1 MTPAPGPLGQTQ
13 PVAGAESGGGQWK
26 QACLLGLHGPRIKLN
41 NSTNLCVSCIIGDP
55 SIKSEGVSYTPAPGP
70 LVQSQLVA
78 SAKTQGQTVE
88 LGLLARPANEAQQL
102 YNLCVFWMCERKDGF
117 T

>member
-1 MTPAPGPLGQTQ
+1 MEAGLLTRPAWTQ
-13 PVAGAESGGGQWK
+13 NKAQQLYK
-26 QACLLGLHGPRIKLN
+26 FMC
-41 NSTNLCVSCIIGDP
+41 NSCVSCINGDP
-55 SIKSEGVSYTPAPGP
+55 NITSEGVSYTPAPGP